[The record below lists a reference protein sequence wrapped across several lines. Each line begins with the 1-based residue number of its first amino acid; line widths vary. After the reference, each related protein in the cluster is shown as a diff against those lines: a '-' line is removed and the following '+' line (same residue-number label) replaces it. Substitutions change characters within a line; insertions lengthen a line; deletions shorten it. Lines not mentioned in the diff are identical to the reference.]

1 MDGDGQRQALRR
13 EHMGQAHVMGVGVG
27 RGGSTTALG
36 YRFLIRPGSRLTPE
50 SALLFPLLWFSSP

>member
-27 RGGSTTALG
+27 RGGEAL
-36 YRFLIRPGSRLTPE
+36 
-50 SALLFPLLWFSSP
+50 PLLLATAS